1 MAAISRRA
9 RPDLGR
15 LIMVPT
21 AAVLLILD
29 LSALTHT
36 GANDASRA
44 LGGGASEGLRWLG
57 ALLVC
62 AFYLLIIWCYLR
74 RSPATATTSSVTA
87 RVAAVAATLTPF
99 AFPLLH
105 GAPAGVGRQ
114 SVADGLLVAGT
125 GWALWSLRCLGRN
138 LSVFAQARELADGG
152 PYRWIRH
159 PLYAGEIVSSLGLAL
174 AAGTVAAFALWLA
187 LCALQGYRV
196 LREEQL
202 LLQALPQYRSY
213 RSRTAALFPGLF

>member
-1 MAAISRRA
+1 
-9 RPDLGR
+9 
-15 LIMVPT
+15 
-21 AAVLLILD
+21 
-29 LSALTHT
+29 
-36 GANDASRA
+36 
-44 LGGGASEGLRWLG
+44 
-57 ALLVC
+57 
-62 AFYLLIIWCYLR
+62 
-74 RSPATATTSSVTA
+74 
-87 RVAAVAATLTPF
+87 VAATLTPF

-187 LCALQGYRV
+187 LCAMQGYRV